1 MPQVFGCPNCQNP
14 FQVPDDAAGKAFQCP
29 TCEATVEVPA
39 SVDVSPEP
47 SGAAQDEREF
57 DAEVF
62 SCPHCSG
69 QFGVDE
75 SMYGQKLTC
84 PHCDELVAI
93 GEVPQEEVV
102 PPIIQTAS
110 EASESATVEEAP
122 DFELTSEESP
132 ANEED
137 SATDQTQPAEVE
149 PEEEL
154 PLQEPVFEPQ
164 SVDHLL
170 PPQFDIPDPKRFPT
184 RLGSDEVILPDGDG
198 GYRSVDANIVTIT
211 HNGQLYQLKRMTPDQ
226 RRRRKAIHNT
236 VMIGVAILLIYLTLR
251 TLGVLS

>member
-14 FQVPDDAAGKAFQCP
+14 FQVPDDAAGHAFQCP
-29 TCEATVEVPA
+29 TCEAKVEVPA
-39 SVDVSPEP
+39 AVGAT
-47 SGAAQDEREF
+47 SGTADIAQDEPQAE
-57 DAEVF
+57 AEVF

-75 SMYGQKLTC
+75 SMYGQKLAC

-93 GEVPQEEVV
+93 GEVPEEEEVA
-102 PPIIQTAS
+102 PPIIQTGAES
-110 EASESATVEEAP
+110 SESVDVVDAP
-122 DFELTSEESP
+122 EFKP

-137 SATDQTQPAEVE
+137 SATEQTEDNEPAEAE
-149 PEEEL
+149 TEEQL
-154 PLQEPVFEPQ
+154 PLPEPVFEPQ
-164 SVDHLL
+164 PVDHLL
-170 PPQFDIPDPKRFPT
+170 PPRFDVPDPKRFPT

-211 HNGQLYQLKRMTPDQ
+211 HKGQLYQLKRMTPQQ

-236 VMIGVAILLIYLTLR
+236 VMIGVAMLLIYLTLR